1 MRNRIQNAT
10 TNKANSAN
18 LSRQQVRQLSNRFL
32 LNHFSKLGKIYTK
45 LTEYRGEIA
54 IRILQAIRELPPSTD
69 GIDIQTFAI
78 YTQDDYTHCEIG
90 ASDHT
95 ILLPSAACYMDIPF
109 LINLAKEHSI
119 DTIHPGYGFLSESA
133 EFSRRLWNEA
143 GVHVIGPGWDILE
156 QMSDKIQ
163 AKTLAAQCNVPILP
177 AMERPSGNL
186 DDIRAFADEIGGYPI
201 MIKAVDGGGGRGI
214 RLVRTAGELPNA
226 LERAQ
231 GESPSKMVFA
241 EKAAIDGFHH
251 VEVQIVG
258 DGSGEVMHVWERDC
272 SIQRRFQKI
281 VEFAPAKIGERHL
294 INRVID
300 AAVKMAKHVSHCEC
314 LAKV

>member
-1 MRNRIQNAT
+1 
-10 TNKANSAN
+10 
-18 LSRQQVRQLSNRFL
+18 
-32 LNHFSKLGKIYTK
+32 
-45 LTEYRGEIA
+45 
-54 IRILQAIRELPPSTD
+54 
-69 GIDIQTFAI
+69 
-78 YTQDDYTHCEIG
+78 
-90 ASDHT
+90 
-95 ILLPSAACYMDIPF
+95 MDIPF

-133 EFSRRLWNEA
+133 EFSRRLWYEA

-156 QMSDKIQ
+156 QTSDKIQ
-163 AKTLAAQCNVPILP
+163 AKTLAAECNVPILP

-186 DDIRAFADEIGGYPI
+186 DDIRVFANEIAAYPI

-214 RLVRTAGELPNA
+214 RLVRTAEELPNA

-231 GESPSKMVFA
+231 GESPSKTVFA
-241 EKAAIDGFHH
+241 EKAAVDGFHH

-281 VEFAPAKIGERHL
+281 VEFAPAKVEDRQL
-294 INRVID
+294 IDRVID
-300 AAVKMAKHVSHCEC
+300 AAVRMAKHVSRYEC
-314 LAKV
+314 LVKVYG